1 MAIILER
8 TTHPTDDA
16 RALIEELEA
25 GLSGDF
31 EPHQRHGLSL
41 NKIFQ
46 PHIAFFTARL
56 DGKAVGCGG
65 IAFEDG
71 FAELKRMYVRPDAR
85 GKGVVQAVIAQ
96 LEAEARARGVTH
108 VLLETGDVLHAAIR
122 VYERAGFKRC
132 GAFGDYLALPAHT
145 IERSVFLEKRLGT
158 GTLDAI

>member
-1 MAIILER
+1 MTITLEH

-25 GLSGDF
+25 DLSGDF

-41 NKIFQ
+41 DKIFQ
-46 PHIAFFTARL
+46 PHIAFFIARV

-65 IAFEDG
+65 IAFENG

-96 LEAEARARGVTH
+96 LEAEAKVRGVTRL
-108 VLLETGDVLHAAIR
+108 LLETGDVLHAALR

-132 GAFGDYLALPAHT
+132 EPFGDYLALPAHT
-145 IERSVFLEKRLGT
+145 IERSVFFEKHL
-158 GTLDAI
+158 A